1 MRKRSVELVR
11 GLTALL
17 LLAGLLLGLPAA
29 LVTVVG
35 SPLPTELPG
44 WSSLERAL
52 TTGELENW
60 TLVKGLALLVWI
72 AWAQLATST
81 VAETIAIAR
90 GHRMGRVPSA
100 RPLRVTAANLVTT
113 AALLF
118 GSASRVAD
126 AAVLPPSDLH
136 VALATGPSR
145 APVAGDGPT
154 HAGRPFESLST
165 LVAAPAADEVSDA
178 EVSGR
183 RADLPTWTV
192 APRDTLWGIAEA
204 ALGNGLRWREIHDLN
219 VGRRQPDSGA
229 LRAGDD
235 LIRPGWILH
244 LPPDAVQP
252 HHATEADDEASR
264 SATAV
269 AERTITVQV
278 GDTLWDLAGQH
289 LDDPHRWPELHDA
302 NHRRPQP
309 DGSSLSDPDL
319 IHPGWQLTVP
329 TATAGDADA
338 PLNLPDE
345 PASTAEASEGVTD
358 SPTAPLP
365 WPSLEHRSSRQRDP
379 DEARTPDDAQED
391 SGAVEAAQP
400 DGRAGGGPDGP
411 PQVDH
416 GSDPDSESR
425 SIVFTGAGV
434 AAAGVVLTLDRL
446 RRARQRRRAPG
457 QRMCLPEGE
466 LAATEQRVR
475 GLADRE
481 TADLLDIALRSL
493 AASCARKGR
502 PVPEIALVS
511 VGIDDVAIHL
521 AESDTDPVGTWR
533 VEDAG
538 MTWAL
543 PRPPDL
549 EPLRK
554 LANHAG
560 APTPLLVTIGTH
572 THGQRRVLLNLA
584 HAKLVAVSADE
595 QTTRAVLLGHALELA
610 TTARADGLQILLC
623 GAGDRLATLERIRC
637 TAGTEALRLLQRA
650 TTDQADAHGTD
661 ATVAVLLE
669 PPPAEL
675 LDELASI
682 ASQASATV
690 AAIGSALPDARWRLT
705 IGETVVVAPYG
716 LEVQPLELS
725 ADDVEAIEQL
735 LVDAADPA
743 FVEADLAD
751 LDEFEPRAP
760 ATPSSNGHASADGLA
775 AEDDSS
781 GQGCIEVRVLGP
793 VEVAG
798 AGDFGSAKAEELVV
812 YLALHRDGVDVDSL
826 QEALWPSEPPNVGR
840 LHTVVW
846 RARQAL
852 GDDADGEPFLPKAK
866 QGRYRISD
874 SLAVDFERFQAL
886 TGRAH
891 SEPDRAAEHLRSALE
906 HVRGAPLSA
915 INSGYSWTTYVLYR
929 IEQQVTDAAHKLA
942 ELHLD
947 RGESELAGW
956 AARQGLLADPYC
968 EALHRIL
975 MMAASQAGNTSEV
988 AAIMRR
994 LRELVGAG
1002 GEANDSDDSLDRQ
1015 TVDLYRQLT
1024 HDTAAMK

>member
-35 SPLPTELPG
+35 SPLPTELPS

-81 VAETIAIAR
+81 IAETIAIAR

-118 GSASRVAD
+118 GSAGRVAD

-136 VALATGPSR
+136 VALATGPSS
-145 APVAGDGPT
+145 ALVAGDGPT
-154 HAGRPFESLST
+154 HAGRPVESHST
-165 LVAAPAADEVSDA
+165 LVAAPAADEASDG
-178 EVSGR
+178 EVSR
-183 RADLPTWTV
+183 WRADSPTWTV
-192 APRDTLWGIAEA
+192 APRDTLWGIAETV
-204 ALGNGLRWREIHDLN
+204 LGNGLRWREIHDLN

-252 HHATEADDEASR
+252 QHPTETGDEASR
-264 SATAV
+264 PVTAI
-269 AERTITVQV
+269 AKPPTIAVQA

-302 NHRRPQP
+302 NHGRPQP
-309 DGSSLSDPDL
+309 DGSSLTDPDL

-329 TATAGDADA
+329 TATDDDTDA
-338 PLNLPDE
+338 PPDLPDE
-345 PASTAEASEGVTD
+345 PASTAEPSEGPIASATE
-358 SPTAPLP
+358 PLP
-365 WPSLEHRSSRQRDP
+365 WPSLERSTSQQRDT
-379 DEARTPDDAQED
+379 DEARTPNDVRGD
-391 SGAVEAAQP
+391 SGAVEATQS
-400 DGRAGGGPDGP
+400 DGRAAVGPGGP
-411 PQVDH
+411 PQVDDA
-416 GSDPDSESR
+416 SDPDAENR

-434 AAAGVVLTLDRL
+434 AAAGVALTLDRL

-457 QRMCLPEGE
+457 QSMCLPEGG

-543 PRPPDL
+543 PRPPIL

-554 LANHAG
+554 LANQAG

-572 THGQRRVLLNLA
+572 AHGQRRVLLNLG
-584 HAKLVAVSADE
+584 HAKFVAVTADE
-595 QTTRAVLLGHALELA
+595 QTTRAVLLSYALELA
-610 TTARADGLQILLC
+610 TTARADGLQVLLC

-650 TTDQADAHGTD
+650 ATDEADAHDTD

-669 PPPAEL
+669 PPPAGL
-675 LDELASI
+675 LEKLTSI
-682 ASQASATV
+682 ASQPSGSV

-716 LEVQPLELS
+716 LRLHPLELG
-725 ADDVEAIEQL
+725 ADDVEALEQL

-751 LDEFEPRAP
+751 LDENEPRFTA
-760 ATPSSNGHASADGLA
+760 APSSNGHASASGLA
-775 AEDDSS
+775 ADDSPA
-781 GQGCIEVRVLGP
+781 QGRIEVRVLGP

-798 AGDFGSAKAEELVV
+798 AGDFGSAKAEELIV

-852 GDDADGEPFLPKAK
+852 GDDADGEPYLPKAK

-874 SLAVDFERFQAL
+874 SLAFDFERFQAL
-886 TGRAH
+886 TDRAQ
-891 SEPDRAAEHLRSALE
+891 SDPDRAADHLQAALDR
-906 HVRGAPLSA
+906 VRGIPLTARS
-915 INSGYSWTTYVLYR
+915 SGYSWTAYILYH
-929 IEQQVTDAAHKLA
+929 IEQQITDAAH
-942 ELHLD
+942 
-947 RGESELAGW
+947 ELAQLYLKRDDPERARW
-956 AARQGLLADPYC
+956 AAEQGLRADPYC
-968 EALHRIL
+968 EVLHRDL
-975 MMAASQAGNTSEV
+975 MSAASMAGNTSDIP
-988 AAIMRR
+988 AIMRR
-994 LRELVGAG
+994 LRQLIEADGD
-1002 GEANDSDDSLDRQ
+1002 ANDNDDHLDPQ
-1015 TVDLYRQLT
+1015 TIDLYHQLT
-1024 HDTAAMK
+1024 ITSRP